1 MIFKII
7 EDTVMTF
14 SPDFANKLPN
24 ETRSN
29 SKESRPGTE
38 TWKIT
43 VSNENDYI
51 QPLGIAEWG
60 DFSKYEKVKSSENVK
75 EVKMIGKHLV
85 FIRFNAAAGD
95 TEMRMEF
102 KVTE

>member
-1 MIFKII
+1 M
-7 EDTVMTF
+7 
-14 SPDFANKLPN
+14 
-24 ETRSN
+24 
-29 SKESRPGTE
+29 
-38 TWKIT
+38 
-43 VSNENDYI
+43 
-51 QPLGIAEWG
+51 GIAEWG

-85 FIRFNAAAGD
+85 FIRFNTAAGD

>member
-1 MIFKII
+1 M
-7 EDTVMTF
+7 
-14 SPDFANKLPN
+14 
-24 ETRSN
+24 
-29 SKESRPGTE
+29 
-38 TWKIT
+38 
-43 VSNENDYI
+43 
-51 QPLGIAEWG
+51 GIAEWG